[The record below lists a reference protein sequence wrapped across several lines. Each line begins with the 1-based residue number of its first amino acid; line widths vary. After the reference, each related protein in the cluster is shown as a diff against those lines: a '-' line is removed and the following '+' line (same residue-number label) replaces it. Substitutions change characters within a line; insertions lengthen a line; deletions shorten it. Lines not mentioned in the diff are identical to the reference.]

1 LGPTAACQLLPER
14 SEPSRARADKGERD
28 AWLRIW
34 ANAVPQAALAVALEG
49 LRDETMRAEVAR
61 LGPVQVI
68 RARGSSSAMNLLA
81 SAKGSA
87 THESEREEAQVSAG
101 LVTVSL

>member
-1 LGPTAACQLLPER
+1 M
-14 SEPSRARADKGERD
+14 
-28 AWLRIW
+28 
-34 ANAVPQAALAVALEG
+34 PQAALTVALEG